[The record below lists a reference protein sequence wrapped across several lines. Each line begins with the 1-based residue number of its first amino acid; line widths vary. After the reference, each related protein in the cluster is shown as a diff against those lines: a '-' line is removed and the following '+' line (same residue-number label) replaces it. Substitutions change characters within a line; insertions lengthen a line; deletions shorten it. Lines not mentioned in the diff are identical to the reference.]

1 MAVSDGDVFNCRIFE
16 AFLLGEMM
24 NKCLNVIGVMLVLLL
39 FPYCG
44 RRDARQMERQG
55 SSAHAILAEID
66 SLMWRRADSAFAVLQ
81 EFVVGP
87 EAVELDTFDGH
98 YCQVL
103 ISELLYKNDCEQTN
117 REDLLLAVSY
127 FDSLCGEKGDA
138 INRVSTDGKVFLD
151 ARAHYINGVGY
162 YERGD
167 VVQACVEYLKTL
179 ELMES
184 HFVDKA
190 LKGHKARFM
199 ALTYGRLGEMFNE
212 QLLAEPAIT
221 CFKQALLYCKR
232 EPTSIYGI
240 PVLLYNLGIQY
251 DVANQKDSAAFYY
264 DKALANLPDYD
275 NIHYR
280 DIITSKSVL
289 AFNLGFCVDSVIK
302 DLEYVISLTSD
313 DIERTYRF
321 LNLGNI
327 LFESNQYDSSQLYLE
342 TVFEQK
348 VDIQS
353 RILAAENL
361 SSIYQMKGDSI
372 KAQNYASFLAGFTMS
387 EIEKKKDVSKI
398 NEMFQNYLT
407 QKQEKRAE
415 EEREKAIKRVIII
428 IIPIAV
434 VVALVI
440 FIVAKH
446 RSKKLLKEQQEE
458 ADKVLGETE
467 QQHKEELRRRQAEAE
482 KTLEDKEK
490 HHQQEIEAKKVEARK
505 ELEERDKRHAKVLE
519 AERQTHRME
528 QAAISGRLKRSN
540 QEVRELKD
548 QIKQLDD
555 LAAKTEVA
563 ASFDEEPICRL
574 IMDRVNEGQ
583 FKSKIDYI
591 IYKDSA
597 LDKRQLLDLRL
608 AVDRHFGQFTI
619 RLKKAYPELTN
630 SDLDYCCLYLLGLT
644 DADIAALMQRTY
656 NTVFERSGKIRKI
669 FGSDNPLPITLM
681 GMVKDSS
688 FI

>member
-1 MAVSDGDVFNCRIFE
+1 
-16 AFLLGEMM
+16 M
-24 NKCLNVIGVMLVLLL
+24 NKCLNVIGILLVLLL

-44 RRDARQMERQG
+44 RRDARQMDGQS
-55 SSAHAILAEID
+55 SSAHAALAEID

-127 FDSLCGEKGDA
+127 FDSLRAD
-138 INRVSTDGKVFLD
+138 IHSVSLQERNVFLD

-162 YERGD
+162 YEQGD
-167 VVQACVEYLKTL
+167 LVQACAEYLKAL
-179 ELMES
+179 EMMEER
-184 HFVDKA
+184 FVEKGLEGEKA
-190 LKGHKARFM
+190 QFV
-199 ALTYGRLGEMFNE
+199 TYIYNRLGDMFKE
-212 QLLAEPAIT
+212 QLLAEPAIA
-221 CFKQALLYCKR
+221 CYKQALYYCR
-232 EPTSIYGI
+232 QRPTSIYGI
-240 PVLLYNLGIQY
+240 PVLLYNVGIQY
-251 DVANQKDSAAFYY
+251 DIANQKDSAAFYY
-264 DKALANLPDYD
+264 DKALGNMPDND

-280 DIITSKSVL
+280 DIMTSKSVL
-289 AFNLGFCVDSVIK
+289 AYNLGFCVDSVIK
-302 DLEYVISLTSD
+302 DLKHVITLASND
-313 DIERTYRF
+313 YERTHRF
-321 LNLGNI
+321 LTLGNI
-327 LFESNQYDSSQLYLE
+327 LFESKLYDSSRFYLE
-342 TVFEQK
+342 TVFEQQEDLPSK
-348 VDIQS
+348 IV
-353 RILAAENL
+353 AAENL
-361 SSIYQMKGDSI
+361 CSIYQFEGDSV
-372 KAQNYASFLAGFTMS
+372 KAHQYSSFLADFTMA

-398 NEMFQNYLT
+398 NEMFKNYLT

-415 EEREKAIKRVIII
+415 EEREKAIKRVIKII
-428 IIPIAV
+428 VPIAV
-434 VVALVI
+434 VVAIAIVI
-440 FIVAKH
+440 IAKL
-446 RSKKLLKEQQEE
+446 RSKKLLKVQQED
-458 ADKVLGETE
+458 ADRKFGETE
-467 QQHKEELRRRQAEAE
+467 QQHKEELRQKQIEAE
-482 KTLEDKEK
+482 KALKDKEK
-490 HHQQEIEAKKVEARK
+490 HHQQEMEAKEAQARK
-505 ELEERDKRHAKVLE
+505 ELEERDKRHAEVLE

-540 QEVRELKD
+540 QEVRELKG

-597 LDKRQLLDLRL
+597 LDKQQLLDLRL
-608 AVDRHFGQFTI
+608 AVDRHFGQFTV
-619 RLKKAYPELTN
+619 RLKKAYPGLTN

-656 NTVFERSGKIRKI
+656 NTVFHRNGKMRKI
-669 FGSDNPLPITLM
+669 FGSENPLPVTLM
-681 GMVKDSS
+681 GMAKDSS